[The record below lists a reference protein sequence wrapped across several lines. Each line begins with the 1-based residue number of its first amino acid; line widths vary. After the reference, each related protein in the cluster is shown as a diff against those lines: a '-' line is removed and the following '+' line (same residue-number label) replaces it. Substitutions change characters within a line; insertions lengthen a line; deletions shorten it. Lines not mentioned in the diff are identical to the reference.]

1 MMQIESPKQR
11 DWSEELYQRALEF
24 HGHGGPFLIL
34 GLRIGLLAL
43 KLLDAKGWF
52 DIKCKVRLYWD
63 PLDSCIIDGI
73 QISTGCTTG
82 KKNLEIYEDEGISAN
97 FTKQGKHIK
106 IKLKNDVLNNI
117 KDTLAKKNEK
127 KLEELMNKLK
137 KSDPSEIFI
146 IS

>member
-1 MMQIESPKQR
+1 MRIESSKQR

-24 HGHGGPFLIL
+24 HGHGGPFMIL

-52 DIKCKVRLYWD
+52 DIKCQVRLHWD
-63 PLDSCIIDGI
+63 PPDSCIIDGI

-97 FTKQGKHIK
+97 FMKQGKHIK

-117 KDTLAKKNEK
+117 KDTLEKKNEK